1 MEKEKQKPERRQ
13 TGAKLDVELLRKF
26 KVLAAER
33 ETTLGE
39 LIEEAMQDFLVKAE
53 KQKEREQPH
62 RKRENEG
69 PSTSASNC
77 LTVENK

>member
-1 MEKEKQKPERRQ
+1 MLPCRTFKNKSGAFGGKMEKEKQKPERRQ

-53 KQKEREQPH
+53 KQKER
-62 RKRENEG
+62 
-69 PSTSASNC
+69 
-77 LTVENK
+77 